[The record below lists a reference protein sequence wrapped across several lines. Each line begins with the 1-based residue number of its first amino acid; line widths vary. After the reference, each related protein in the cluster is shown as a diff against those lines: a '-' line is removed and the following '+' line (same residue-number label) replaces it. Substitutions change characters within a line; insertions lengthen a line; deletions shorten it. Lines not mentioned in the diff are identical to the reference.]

1 MSEFNDFFFLT
12 EFLCQFCP
20 HAFYTET
27 RHINHVNSHHKA
39 GNLALPNQ
47 IEPKLTLPNL
57 TKMNLA
63 LPDLPLPDRTQP
75 NLT

>member
-1 MSEFNDFFFLT
+1 MKMKNEILFLP

-20 HAFYTET
+20 HAFYTEE

-39 GNLALPNQ
+39 GN
-47 IEPKLTLPNL
+47 KPNL
-57 TKMNLA
+57 T
-63 LPDLPLPDRTQP
+63 